1 MKPPRVIIYSK
12 KFNTGVQYEI
22 EHIGGEWE
30 VHEPFDNPDTIFKE
44 AKEWVERTHRENNN
58 QYEVSTGIESVETQ
72 FGSQTHIWGQST
84 PLPEINLAEQRLID
98 SIEDCTDLL
107 ELAKFKEQASLSPEL
122 MKRYTEQLKKI
133 TK

>member
-1 MKPPRVIIYSK
+1 MNPPRVIIYSK

-30 VHEPFDNPDTIFKE
+30 VHEPFDNTDTIFKE
-44 AKEWVERTHRENNN
+44 AKEWVERMHRENNPYDGSN
-58 QYEVSTGIESVETQ
+58 VERYKIDEIGQ
-72 FGSQTHIWGQST
+72 FENHTT
-84 PLPEINLAEQRLID
+84 TLPEINLAEQRLID
-98 SIEDCTDLL
+98 SIEDCTDLE